1 MVFLPLIIVWSIL
14 NVLNGGFEDIFYGLL
29 IMNWSLGIIML
40 LIARGLMIKTFNE
53 DKKSF
58 LYILKVIYIDFLVR
72 WVSWFKPS
80 VC

>member
-53 DKKSF
+53 DKKVF
-58 LYILKVIYIDFLVR
+58 FIF
-72 WVSWFKPS
+72 
-80 VC
+80 